1 MKILVDEM
9 PSHQMDCPHA
19 ELSGNIEYKWWHCNY
34 GDCGCKNTN
43 SCPFFMSFEDYK
55 HRTYERTR
63 YTPIMDQKYKSMLLL
78 LH

>member
-34 GDCGCKNTN
+34 GDCGYKNTN
-43 SCPFFMSFEDYK
+43 ICPFFMSSEDYK
-55 HRTYERTR
+55 NRTYERTR
-63 YTPIMDQKYKSMLLL
+63 FTSIMD
-78 LH
+78 